1 MIEILEHSTAV
12 EATGLASRAE
22 SPLGASAR
30 RRAVPIVLIV
40 ATVAT
45 TMAYTLLWGPLFG
58 HPDWITPGDL
68 WGTFHTS
75 QFVAWGDIGDVYS
88 TGGGLVSL
96 PGISVVLAPVA
107 LLVNH
112 LGLSIGF
119 PFGIPHPA
127 AWLVLG
133 PYQAAVGALV
143 LLPLDALAEELGAAA
158 TARLASSICEAVV
171 LWPVLAIW
179 GHPEDSVAMAFA
191 VWGLLATL
199 RGRWRAAGWLWGL
212 ALVMQPLVVL
222 MVPIVFAMAPRRQWP
237 KLALR
242 SVLPSAALV
251 VIPLVQSWRQTTTAL
266 LKQPNYPTIDHA
278 TPWLSLAPVL
288 SKTHPVRVK
297 HLGQT
302 LLPSGSIHFFIGTV
316 RSVAGETVA
325 AGPGRLI
332 AIGLALL
339 IGVYARRHR
348 PTHEQVVWLCCVA
361 LSLRCV
367 FEAVMNPYYLWP
379 PLAIAFVLVV
389 RSRWR
394 FGLAF
399 VAAAGLTVWSYRHTG
414 PWEWW
419 VPVVL
424 LLGVVVVAALPA
436 RTTEHPE
443 VTLADRGAPAGQ
455 LEEVGAPA

>member
-1 MIEILEHSTAV
+1 M
-12 EATGLASRAE
+12 AT
-22 SPLGASAR
+22 
-30 RRAVPIVLIV
+30 I
-40 ATVAT
+40 AT

-107 LLVNH
+107 LLVNLLH
-112 LGLSIGF
+112 LSIGF

-143 LLPLDALAEELGAAA
+143 LLPLDALAEELGAGR
-158 TARLASSICEAVV
+158 TARLASSVCEAVV

-242 SVLPSAALV
+242 SALPSAALV

-266 LKQPNYPTIDHA
+266 LKQPNYPTIDHP

-302 LLPSGSIHFFIGTV
+302 LLPSGSIHFVIGTV

-339 IGVYARRHR
+339 IGVYVRRHR

-399 VAAAGLTVWSYRHTG
+399 VAGAGLTVWSYRHTG

-443 VTLADRGAPAGQ
+443 VTLADRRTPVGL